1 MKEDLYQE
9 RYLKHQQEKKAELIE
24 IMKERHSRRRFSD
37 KEVSQE
43 VIDELLKVV
52 SLAPSSCDRKA
63 VKVKVITD
71 KDHKALLGGILVG
84 GVGWIHRAPVILLIT
99 ADPKAYK
106 AGKEIDF
113 MPYLDGGI
121 VSQQLALMATS
132 LGIHGCF
139 ANPNIRDFNLKHYHK
154 IFGPEI
160 LTMAFAIGYPINEKL
175 AK

>member
-71 KDHKALLGGILVG
+71 KDQKALLGGILVG

-121 VSQQLALMATS
+121 VSEWPSAP
-132 LGIHGCF
+132 G
-139 ANPNIRDFNLKHYHK
+139 
-154 IFGPEI
+154 
-160 LTMAFAIGYPINEKL
+160 
-175 AK
+175 